1 MYDNSQNCRG
11 FVYVVKEGDTLYKI
25 ARDYDL
31 RLIDVLRNNPYV
43 NVYNLQAGDELCL
56 PVMPESNVPG
66 GTAERSYITQEGDTL
81 KDILELFDVG
91 FEELAEGNPSIWE
104 LPIPEGYVLH
114 YPVMAPR
121 SSEEV

>member
-1 MYDNSQNCRG
+1 MNGNAKNCRG

-31 RLIDVLRNNPYV
+31 RLIDVLRYNPYV
-43 NVYNLQAGDELCL
+43 NVYNLQIGDELCL

-66 GTAERSYITQEGDTL
+66 GTGNRSYITQEGDTL
-81 KDILELFDVG
+81 RDVLELFGVTFD
-91 FEELAEGNPSIWE
+91 ELAEQNPSLRE
-104 LPIPEGYVLH
+104 LPVPAGYVLQ

-121 SSEEV
+121 EQE